1 LIADHV
7 EEAGM
12 AGTQLAG
19 LVKSGEGQT
28 EAILRAPGVWESRG
42 VGNSYLITTTAGDVI
57 VNPGMLHD
65 GERGRELFARVSQ
78 SPVRYI
84 VLTQSHANQCDAV
97 ELFKTDDNTLIAHR
111 EWPEGRA
118 YASRLRQYYGRRS
131 AKLWGSITRMGSG
144 KPPRDFPPEVLI
156 DDRFAFELGGRRFEV
171 ISTPG
176 GETRDA
182 TVLWMPDE
190 KIVIV
195 GNLFGPIFGH
205 QPNLNT
211 VRGDKPRWALQYIES
226 AKILRDLGADLVLTG
241 HEAIE
246 GADKIRAGITR
257 LIESTQWLH
266 DRTIEGMNAGKDLH
280 TLMREVRPPPELV
293 LGEGH
298 GKVSWNVRAI
308 WAEYTGWFD
317 YDYTTSLYETPRSS
331 VSGDLVALAGGAGPL
346 AARAKARL
354 AAGEPVE
361 AMHLLEVALEAE
373 PANADAK
380 AVKRD
385 VLQVLLDRA
394 GGVNLSET
402 MWLRSE
408 LAALD
413 A

>member
-1 LIADHV
+1 
-7 EEAGM
+7 M

-42 VGNSYLITTTAGDVI
+42 VGNSYLITTPDGDVI

-65 GERGRELFARVSQ
+65 GVRGKELFAKVSQ
-78 SPVRYI
+78 APVKYI
-84 VLTQSHANQCDAV
+84 VLTQSHANQSDAV
-97 ELFKTDDNTLIAHR
+97 ELFKTPDSTLVVHR
-111 EWPEGRA
+111 EWLEGRA
-118 YASRLRQYYGRRS
+118 YAKRLRRYYGRRS
-131 AKLWGSITRMGSG
+131 AKLWGTITLVGDDRRE
-144 KPPRDFPPEVLI
+144 PRDFPPDVQFEDVY
-156 DDRFAFELGGRRFEV
+156 AFELGGRRFEV

-182 TVLWMPDE
+182 TVVWLPDD

-226 AKILRDLGADLVLTG
+226 AKRVRDLGAELVLTG
-241 HEAIE
+241 HEVVE
-246 GADKIRAGITR
+246 GAEMIRAGITK

-266 DRTIEGMNAGKDLH
+266 DQTIQGMNAGNDLH
-280 TLMREVRPPPELV
+280 TLMREVRPPPELT

-298 GKVSWNVRAI
+298 GKASWNVRAI
-308 WAEYTGWFD
+308 WAEYSGWFD
-317 YDYTTSLYETPRSS
+317 YDYTTSLYEIPRSA
-331 VSGDLVALAGGAGPL
+331 VAGDLVALAGGAGRL
-346 AARAKARL
+346 AERALARL
-354 AAGEPVE
+354 SAGEPVE
-361 AMHLLEVALEAE
+361 AMHLLEVALDAD
-373 PANADAK
+373 PQDTSAKNA
-380 AVKRD
+380 KRE
-385 VLQVLLDRA
+385 VLKVLLDRA
-394 GGVNLSET
+394 GGINLSEV

-413 A
+413 QV

>member
-1 LIADHV
+1 
-7 EEAGM
+7 M

-28 EAILRAPGVWESRG
+28 DAILRAPGVWESRG
-42 VGNSYLITTTAGDVI
+42 VGNSYLITTPDGDVI

-65 GERGRELFARVSQ
+65 GKRGRELFAKVSQ
-78 SPVRYI
+78 APVKYI
-84 VLTQSHANQCDAV
+84 LLTQSHANQCDAV
-97 ELFKTDDNTLIAHR
+97 ELYKTPDNILVTHR

-118 YASRLRQYYGRRS
+118 YARRLRQYYGRRG
-131 AKLWGSITRMGSG
+131 AKLWGTITKMGQG
-144 KPPRDFPPEVLI
+144 REPRDFPPEVLF
-156 DDRFAFELGGRRFEV
+156 DDAYAFELGGRRFEV

-182 TVLWMPDE
+182 TVVWLPDD

-195 GNLFGPIFGH
+195 GNVFGPIFGH

-211 VRGDKPRWALQYIES
+211 VRGDKPRWALQYIET
-226 AKILRDLGADLVLTG
+226 AKRVRDLGAELLLSG

-246 GADKIRAGITR
+246 GAETIRSGITK

-266 DRTIEGMNAGKDLH
+266 DATIAGMNAGKDLH
-280 TLMREVRPPPELV
+280 TLMREVRPPPELT

-298 GKVSWNVRAI
+298 GKAAWNVRAT
-308 WAEYTGWFD
+308 WAEYSGWFD
-317 YDYTTSLYETPRSS
+317 YDYTTSLYDVPRSA
-331 VSGDLVALAGGAGPL
+331 VANDLVELAGGAARL
-346 AARAKARL
+346 AERALKRL

-361 AMHLLEVALEAE
+361 AMHLIEVALDAE
-373 PANADAK
+373 PENAVARAAK
-380 AVKRD
+380 RE
-385 VLQVLLDRA
+385 VLNTLLHQAA
-394 GGVNLSET
+394 GINLSEV